1 MLISCN
7 TKNNS
12 KKDDRDINLVQLEP
26 KRTSLVQTIRG
37 RIHSDKDSK
46 IVLSDNMNFL
56 NQYDKNKSKTSKMI
70 IYSICHV

>member
-7 TKNNS
+7 TNNNS

-26 KRTSLVQTIRG
+26 KRTFLRPTIRG

-46 IVLSDNMNFL
+46 IASFH
-56 NQYDKNKSKTSKMI
+56 
-70 IYSICHV
+70 IY